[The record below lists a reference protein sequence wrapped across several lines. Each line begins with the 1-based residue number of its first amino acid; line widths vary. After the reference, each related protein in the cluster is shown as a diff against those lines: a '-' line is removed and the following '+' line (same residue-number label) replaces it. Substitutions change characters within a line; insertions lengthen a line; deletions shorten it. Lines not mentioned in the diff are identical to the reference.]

1 MFQSFILLYTLNR
14 SSVGASHLP
23 DPWKKRI
30 FFVMLGSFDT
40 FPPVGGPF
48 SPCGDLICPYEGPCP
63 SPTKLSAGVQLYL
76 AFNVIIYS
84 FALYFSESIC
94 TMITRLC
101 SELHIGRMLNCF
113 LT

>member
-23 DPWKKRI
+23 DPWKKGI
-30 FFVMLGSFDT
+30 FFLLCWGLLDT

-48 SPCGDLICPYEGPCP
+48 SPCGDLLCPYEGPCR
-63 SPTKLSAGVQLYL
+63 SSTKLSAGVQLYL

-84 FALYFSESIC
+84 SFALYFSESIC
-94 TMITRLC
+94 TMIT
-101 SELHIGRMLNCF
+101 
-113 LT
+113 